1 MASAEEE
8 PRVPELRGELRV
20 ESGRSSFLLA
30 KIPAWCWV
38 KLPGRFL
45 LELQAQGLFPGQA
58 GRGQGQGGAVAALP
72 GAEISKTESWNRLGG
87 ERSPRSSWNEMG
99 LQGAL

>member
-1 MASAEEE
+1 M
-8 PRVPELRGELRV
+8 PELRGELRV

-45 LELQAQGLFPGQA
+45 LELQAQGFSLGRLDGDRDKVVLWPLFPVLRCPRQN
-58 GRGQGQGGAVAALP
+58 RGIV
-72 GAEISKTESWNRLGG
+72 
-87 ERSPRSSWNEMG
+87 
-99 LQGAL
+99 

>member
-1 MASAEEE
+1 M
-8 PRVPELRGELRV
+8 PELRGELRV

-58 GRGQGQGGAVAALP
+58 GRGQGQGGAVAPLP
-72 GAEISKTESWNRLGG
+72 GAENVRDRIVESFRWEKISKIILE
-87 ERSPRSSWNEMG
+87 
-99 LQGAL
+99 